1 MLGIMINT
9 IKKLLLMFMA
19 FAASGQALGAT
30 SWFEVEGKD
39 NYRSCL
45 NMAASDPKTAFDEA
59 IKWEGLGGGHPARYC
74 ALAALMGLGHYG
86 EAAQGFE
93 ALADAVRAGPQ
104 FKARLLSRSSEA
116 WLLLNELDMAMA
128 AADTAIRM
136 APAESE
142 ALVIRARIMAA
153 RGAYWEATDDL
164 GRAIAINPNNADALT
179 FRASAWRQLNALDLA
194 QTDVMR
200 ALKINPNNPSAL
212 LELGNIMRLLGDNA
226 GARKN
231 WRAIISAWPN
241 SKAAD
246 AARTNIEM
254 MDVSR

>member
-1 MLGIMINT
+1 MINT

-19 FAASGQALGAT
+19 FMLSQQALGAT
-30 SWFEVEGKD
+30 AGFEGEGKD
-39 NYRSCL
+39 NYRACL
-45 NMAASDPKTAFDEA
+45 NMAATNPKVAFDEA

-93 ALADAVRAGPQ
+93 ALADAVRAGPK

-116 WLLLNELDMAMA
+116 WLLLNELDMAMDV
-128 AADTAIRM
+128 ADTAVRL

-142 ALVIRARIMAA
+142 PLIIRARIMAA
-153 RGAYWEATDDL
+153 KGAYWEATDDL
-164 GRAIAINPNNADALT
+164 GRAIAINPNNADVLA
-179 FRASAWRQLNALDLA
+179 FRASAWRQLEVLDLA
-194 QTDVMR
+194 QEDATR
-200 ALKINPNNPSAL
+200 ALKINPNHPSAL

-226 GARKN
+226 GARKK
-231 WRAIISAWPN
+231 WLAIITAWPN
-241 SKAAD
+241 SKAAN

>member
-1 MLGIMINT
+1 MINT
-9 IKKLLLMFMA
+9 IKKMSLLFMA
-19 FAASGQALGAT
+19 FMLSQQALGAT
-30 SWFEVEGKD
+30 AGFEGEEKD
-39 NYRSCL
+39 NYRACL
-45 NMAASDPKTAFDEA
+45 NMAASNPKSAFDEA

-93 ALADAVRAGPQ
+93 ALADAVHAGPK

-116 WLLLNELDMAMA
+116 WLLLNQLDMAMDV
-128 AADTAIRM
+128 ADTAVRM
-136 APAESE
+136 APTESE
-142 ALVIRARIMAA
+142 PLIIRARIMAA

-164 GRAIAINPNNADALT
+164 GRAIAINPNNADALA
-179 FRASAWRQLNALDLA
+179 FRASAWRQLEVLELA
-194 QTDVMR
+194 QEDATR
-200 ALKINPNNPSAL
+200 ALKINPKHPSAL
-212 LELGNIMRLLGDNA
+212 LELGNIMRILGDNA

-231 WRAIISAWPN
+231 WLTVIMAWPN
-241 SKAAD
+241 SKAAN